1 MVATRAR
8 SAEVPS
14 SAAAPGTS
22 ESNHQFDVGT
32 HVVYKGDECIVIER
46 SQTGSSYKLAKPNAP
61 KTPCTGFVKESSLTA
76 SETQVDA
83 KSKHAARVAADDQT
97 PTKQAL
103 DFQAAAPASA
113 EPKDGRKK
121 IGKAHPTSSI
131 GYAEVASVRLGPKGP
146 LPSSLGRWLWGA
158 QEERSPKPAKKQEQL
173 SVRLFRSDERANGSD
188 ADTFVVDVGGVPMQ
202 VVGSGGGLVD
212 FAFPLSQLSSVDV
225 HNGTCKLEFLHRRGE
240 RSVRGGPLVVLSFHE
255 KGVMTAG
262 QWNFVAALS
271 ARLEKLGQKTAGDG
285 GDGTGV
291 HLGLPGEVEFL
302 PSRYTS
308 HSRWWLRVLL
318 VLFALFAFVPALL
331 KLLKW
336 STAPLDAFAEAMQGG
351 MLAVPCQLA
360 HWLFSGAMILKS
372 LAGGVHKLVGS
383 GKAVF
388 LEESASANFMD
399 GLGNSNSTSI
409 GKKKQ

>member
-1 MVATRAR
+1 M
-8 SAEVPS
+8 
-14 SAAAPGTS
+14 
-22 ESNHQFDVGT
+22 
-32 HVVYKGDECIVIER
+32 
-46 SQTGSSYKLAKPNAP
+46 
-61 KTPCTGFVKESSLTA
+61 
-76 SETQVDA
+76 
-83 KSKHAARVAADDQT
+83 
-97 PTKQAL
+97 
-103 DFQAAAPASA
+103 
-113 EPKDGRKK
+113 
-121 IGKAHPTSSI
+121 
-131 GYAEVASVRLGPKGP
+131 
-146 LPSSLGRWLWGA
+146 
-158 QEERSPKPAKKQEQL
+158 
-173 SVRLFRSDERANGSD
+173 
-188 ADTFVVDVGGVPMQ
+188 
-202 VVGSGGGLVD
+202 
-212 FAFPLSQLSSVDV
+212 
-225 HNGTCKLEFLHRRGE
+225 
-240 RSVRGGPLVVLSFHE
+240 RGGPLVVLGFHE
-255 KGVMTAG
+255 KGVLTQG
-262 QWNFVAALS
+262 QWKFVEELS
-271 ARLEKLGQKTAGDG
+271 KRLEKLGQKTAGDG
-285 GDGTGV
+285 DDTGV
-291 HLGLPGEVEFL
+291 RLGLPGEVEWL